1 VTGREKVLFDTEVNP
16 DRIPV
21 LTSAPLELILIE
33 SMPDVCSEHGLPSVG
48 SRSFTVRSNGPGSE
62 MPTART
68 FLRSMRWPWQP
79 RESRGPD
86 ALLRFECPACDYCSY
101 EVRRFRRISLL
112 ALLAVALTFAAI
124 VVARLLGIEQ
134 LYVPLGFAV
143 VPGCFPIALAVAV
156 VSWTRSGY
164 FADVWLTDT
173 TDQLIVSAHPDFVT
187 AVELRR
193 AESH

>member
-1 VTGREKVLFDTEVNP
+1 
-16 DRIPV
+16 
-21 LTSAPLELILIE
+21 
-33 SMPDVCSEHGLPSVG
+33 M
-48 SRSFTVRSNGPGSE
+48 
-62 MPTART
+62 
-68 FLRSMRWPWQP
+68 
-79 RESRGPD
+79 
-86 ALLRFECPACDYCSY
+86 
-101 EVRRFRRISLL
+101 L

-156 VSWTRSGY
+156 VSLTRSGY